1 MLAGGCLDENA
12 VVAFLA
18 GRTPAPERPG
28 IESHLQTCN
37 TCAEL
42 VTWVAADLAHRSR
55 APGQEGRRF
64 AGPLAPGSRM
74 DRYQVLSLV
83 GEGGMGEVYAAYH
96 PDLDRRVAL
105 KVVREL
111 RDDSAERRPRLLREA
126 RAIAR
131 LSHPN
136 VVKVYDAGTFDDR
149 VFIAME
155 FVEGETVDVWLRA
168 QQRSWREILDV
179 FVAAGR
185 GLAAAHAAG
194 VVHRDFK
201 PQNVMIGRDGTVRVM
216 DFGLARLGE
225 ESGESDATEDA
236 PDGGFQPRATTVTKT
251 GSLVGTPAYM
261 APEQFR
267 REPLDARA
275 DQFSFCVA
283 LHEALYGVRPALAH
297 LQPTPATSKGND
309 AGPPRPANVP
319 AWLKALVAR
328 GLQERREQRFA
339 SIDELI
345 QGLARGRGARRRR
358 AIGAGATLGV
368 ILIALGGW
376 RVARGDH
383 IRCVVPAGR
392 LAAAWSSRDDA
403 RRQAIHR
410 AFTAS
415 GHPTADASWRRLVQL
430 LDDYVAR
437 WSAAYVETCEATHLR
452 GEQSSEALDLR
463 MSCLRENLDEVQALT
478 EVLLGADAAAV
489 TRAPSA
495 ASSLTPISRC
505 SDLAVLRS
513 VVPLPRDP
521 KVLQAVLELK
531 AEVMHIR
538 ALGDVG
544 NRKAAAMKAEA
555 LRPKIE
561 SVGYKPL
568 LAESLEL
575 VAVGKFDLAPQ
586 EAETLLERAFLTAEA
601 CGDDITA
608 VRIASFLIY
617 IVGYELVRR
626 EDAARWARI
635 AYALL
640 EKVGP
645 GQPRI
650 HAWVLANHATVLAQ
664 AGDYET
670 ARKLTE
676 ESVRLKVQALGE
688 QHWDVLLSLTNL
700 SYLLNVVGEPRE
712 AVAVANRGV
721 AILDVIGTPDDPQVA
736 NLLTNRATALTA
748 LGRYD
753 EAERDITAAFRIH
766 PRDQGAQGMELGDQL
781 HGYGALRLAQG
792 RAADAIPMLEEAL
805 AIRQRTNGEA
815 TFTADTRFSLAR
827 ALWEGG
833 KNHRRALS
841 LAATARDTYETHQ
854 RAREGAAVVAW
865 LAARGRAR

>member
-1 MLAGGCLDENA
+1 M
-12 VVAFLA
+12 AFLA
-18 GRTPAPERPG
+18 GRTPVPERPA

-42 VTWVAADLAHRSR
+42 VTWVAADLAHESR
-55 APGQEGRRF
+55 APGHEGRRF

-74 DRYQVLSLV
+74 DRYQVLNLV
-83 GEGGMGEVYAAYH
+83 GQGGMGEVYAAYH

-105 KVVREL
+105 KVVRESS
-111 RDDSAERRPRLLREA
+111 DDSAERRPRLLREA

-136 VVKVYDAGTFDDR
+136 VVTVYDAGTFDDR

-179 FVAAGR
+179 FLASGR

-216 DFGLARLGE
+216 DFGLARLA
-225 ESGESDATEDA
+225 ESTESVTDSADAL
-236 PDGGFQPRATTVTKT
+236 PSQPTATTVTKT
-251 GSLVGTPAYM
+251 GTLVGTPAYM

-283 LHEALYGVRPALAH
+283 LHEALYGVRPTLAH
-297 LQPTPATSKGND
+297 LQQAAATSATSDSKD

-319 AWLKALVAR
+319 AWLKALVSR

-339 SIDELI
+339 SMDELI
-345 QGLARGRGARRRR
+345 RGLARGRGAPRRR
-358 AIGAGATLGV
+358 AIGAGATVAV

-392 LAAAWSSRDDA
+392 LAAAWSSRDDDV

-415 GHPTADASWRRLVQL
+415 GHPTADATWRRLTQL

-437 WSAAYVETCEATHLR
+437 WSATYVETCEATHLH

-463 MSCLRENLDEVQALT
+463 MSCLRENLDEVRALT
-478 EVLLGADAAAV
+478 EVLLQADSTAV
-489 TRAPSA
+489 TRATSA
-495 ASSLTPISRC
+495 ASSLTPINRC

-521 KVLQAVLELK
+521 KVLEAVQELK

-544 NRKAAAMKAEA
+544 NRKAAAVKAEA
-555 LRPKIE
+555 LRPKVE

-568 LAESLEL
+568 VAELLEL
-575 VAVGKFDLAPQ
+575 VAIGKFDFDPHGT
-586 EAETLLERAFLTAEA
+586 EILLERAFLTAQA
-601 CGDDITA
+601 CGDDVAA
-608 VRIASFLIY
+608 VRIVSYLIY
-617 IVGYELVRR
+617 IVGYELARR
-626 EDAARWARI
+626 EDADRWARI

-650 HAWVLANHATVLAQ
+650 RAWVLANHATVLAQ
-664 AGDYET
+664 TGDFET

-700 SYLLNVVGEPRE
+700 SLLLNVVGEPRE

-721 AILDVIGTPDDPQVA
+721 AILAVIGNPDDP
-736 NLLTNRATALTA
+736 
-748 LGRYD
+748 
-753 EAERDITAAFRIH
+753 
-766 PRDQGAQGMELGDQL
+766 
-781 HGYGALRLAQG
+781 
-792 RAADAIPMLEEAL
+792 
-805 AIRQRTNGEA
+805 
-815 TFTADTRFSLAR
+815 
-827 ALWEGG
+827 
-833 KNHRRALS
+833 
-841 LAATARDTYETHQ
+841 
-854 RAREGAAVVAW
+854 
-865 LAARGRAR
+865 

>member
-1 MLAGGCLDENA
+1 MRAGGCLDENA

-18 GRTPAPERPG
+18 GRTPAPERLVM
-28 IESHLQTCN
+28 ESHLHTCN
-37 TCAEL
+37 SCAEL
-42 VTWVAADLAHRSR
+42 VTWVAADLAHRSH
-55 APGQEGRRF
+55 APGEEGRRF

-83 GEGGMGEVYAAYH
+83 GQGGMGEVYAAYH

-105 KVVREL
+105 KVVRESG
-111 RDDSAERRPRLLREA
+111 DDSAERRPRLLREA

-136 VVKVYDAGTFDDR
+136 VVNVYDAGTFDDR

-155 FVEGETVDVWLRA
+155 FVEGPTVDVWLRA

-179 FVAAGR
+179 FLAAGR

-201 PQNVMIGRDGTVRVM
+201 PQNVMIARDGTVRVM
-216 DFGLARLGE
+216 DFGLARLAE
-225 ESGESDATEDA
+225 ESAEGAA
-236 PDGGFQPRATTVTKT
+236 PDGPAGGSQLQSTTVTTT
-251 GSLVGTPAYM
+251 GMLIGTPAYM

-297 LQPTPATSKGND
+297 VQATSEGKD
-309 AGPPRPANVP
+309 AGPPRRAAIVP
-319 AWLKALVAR
+319 AWLKALVSR

-339 SIDELI
+339 SMDELI
-345 QGLARGRGARRRR
+345 RALARGRAAPRRR
-358 AIGAGATLGV
+358 AIGAGAALGI
-368 ILIALGGW
+368 ILIGLGGW

-392 LAAAWSSRDDA
+392 LATTWSPRDDA
-403 RRQAIHR
+403 RRQAVHR

-415 GHPTADASWRRLVQL
+415 GHPTAEAAWQRVSQL

-437 WSAAYVETCEATHLR
+437 WSATYLEICEATHLR
-452 GEQSSEALDLR
+452 GEQSGEVLDLR
-463 MSCLRENLDEVQALT
+463 MSCLGENLDEVRALT
-478 EVLLGADAAAV
+478 DVLLQADAAAV
-489 TRAPSA
+489 TRAPTA